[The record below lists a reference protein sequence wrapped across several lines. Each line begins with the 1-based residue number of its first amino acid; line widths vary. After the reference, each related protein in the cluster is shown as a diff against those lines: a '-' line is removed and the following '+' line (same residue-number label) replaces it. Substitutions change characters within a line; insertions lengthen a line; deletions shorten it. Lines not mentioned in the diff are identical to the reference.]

1 MTIKLNPSNKIFFI
15 RIVACTL
22 SFTSVTVLAQTSQIT
37 VDPAKVLNK
46 IPAAMYG
53 SCTEDVNHEIYGG
66 LYDQRLFGESFEEP
80 APANAFAGWTQLPA
94 AWRIGGGGN
103 PSSAGPGFKLI
114 HNNTFIKNGSFEATI
129 TFADRARNAGLLVRM
144 NNVFPGN
151 PTPNGYAIEVSKGRG
166 RVIIKKYLNGWQDIA
181 RGSVELDI
189 KGSIY
194 LRVELQGG
202 RIKVYTNDEQQPVVD
217 FTDTKL
223 PILSGQIGIYANN
236 AAASFSKCAVI
247 VDGAKANLSLT
258 PAISMQVSF
267 QWNAISKNAQAI
279 YQLDTTTSFTG
290 RQSQVIQFVS
300 GKGKAGIANGGLNH
314 WGIAV
319 KKGQQFN
326 GSVYLRAE
334 SFPGPVILTLES
346 ADGNVTYASAQIQQV
361 GQSWK
366 KYQFSLTTTK
376 TDSNSRFAIY
386 IGKKGKLW
394 IDQATLMNAGNKTFK
409 GLPFREDIGVMMQK
423 QGLNFLRYGGT
434 MVNAPEYRW
443 KNMTGKP
450 DQRPPYKG
458 HWYPY
463 GSNGFGIEGFLKF
476 CEAAGFEPAF
486 AINVEDSAR
495 DISDMVEYLTG
506 DAKSE
511 GGKKRAAAGHPMPYK
526 LRYIEIGNE
535 EVIWGDKKE
544 DYQHYA
550 DRFNILYNAIRT
562 KNPEINLVCS
572 AWWRPKS
579 ANMELVFNAINGK
592 ASYWDLHTD
601 ADEANAGTRVDINL
615 QTMHDQF
622 KKWDPNS
629 TMKCTIFEEN
639 GGLHNLQRALGHAT
653 TLSAVR
659 RHGDFVLTSCP
670 ANALQPYLQN
680 DNDWDQGQIFFTPAR
695 VWGMPPF
702 YAQQMAS
709 ANHLPLRI
717 DCQTD
722 SLLDVTATRSID
734 GKTIAIHVVNTSGLN
749 VKTAINLKNFAGRNS
764 RIQVTTLS
772 GNPDDENT
780 PQEPEK
786 IKAVKKQI
794 VNTSDK
800 VEYDVPAYSYTILSF
815 RK

>member
-1 MTIKLNPSNKIFFI
+1 M
-15 RIVACTL
+15 CTL
-22 SFTSVTVLAQTSQIT
+22 SFTSVTALAQTSQIT
-37 VDPAKVLNK
+37 VDAAKVLNK
-46 IPAAMYG
+46 IPAEMYG
-53 SCTEDVNHEIYGG
+53 SCAEDVNHEIYGG

-80 APANAFAGWTQLPA
+80 APANGFAGWRQLPA

-103 PSSAGPGFKLI
+103 PSSAAPGFKLI

-144 NNVFPGN
+144 NNVIPGN
-151 PTPNGYAIEVSKGRG
+151 PAPNGYAIEISKGRG
-166 RVIIKKYLNGWQDIA
+166 RVIIKKYLNGWHDVA
-181 RGSVELDI
+181 RSSVETDI
-189 KGSIY
+189 NGSIY

-202 RIKVYTNDEQQPVVD
+202 HIKVYTNNEQQPAVD
-217 FTDTKL
+217 FTDTKS

-236 AAASFSKCAVI
+236 DASAFSKCAVVVSGVRI
-247 VDGAKANLSLT
+247 NLPLT
-258 PAISMQVSF
+258 PAVSTRVSF
-267 QWNAISKNAQAI
+267 QWNAISKNARAI

-300 GKGKAGIANGGLNH
+300 GKGRAGIANSGLNH

-326 GSVYLRAE
+326 GSIYLRSE
-334 SFPGPVILTLES
+334 SFSGSVTLTLES
-346 ADGNVTYASAQIQQV
+346 ADGNITYASAQIQQV
-361 GQSWK
+361 GKSWK
-366 KYQFSLTTTK
+366 KYAFSIIATK

-386 IGKKGKLW
+386 IGKKGRLW
-394 IDQATLMNAGNKTFK
+394 VDQATLMNAHNKVFK
-409 GLPFREDIGVMMQK
+409 DLPFREDIGVMMQK

-443 KNMTGKP
+443 KNMIGKP

-463 GSNGFGIEGFLKF
+463 GSNGFGIEEFLKF
-476 CEAAGFEPAF
+476 CEASSFEPAF
-486 AINVEDSAR
+486 AINVEDSAQ
-495 DISDMVEYLTG
+495 DIADMVEYLTG
-506 DAKSE
+506 DIKSV
-511 GGKKRAAAGHPMPYK
+511 GGKKRAAAGHAMSYK

-535 EVIWGDKKE
+535 EVIWGDKRE

-550 DRFNILYNAIRT
+550 ERFNVLYNAIHA

-572 AWWRPKS
+572 VWWRPKS
-579 ANMELVFNAINGK
+579 QNMELVFNAINRK

-601 ADEANAGTRVDINL
+601 ADEANAGAKVDTNL
-615 QTMHDQF
+615 QIMHDLF
-622 KKWDPNS
+622 KKWDPN
-629 TMKCTIFEEN
+629 TTLKCAIFEEN

-653 TLSAVR
+653 TLNAVR

-709 ANHLPLRI
+709 VNHLPLRI
-717 DCQTD
+717 DSQTD
-722 SLLDVTATRSID
+722 GPLDVTATRSDD
-734 GKTIAIHVVNTSGLN
+734 GKTMAIHVVNTGKVNL
-749 VKTAINLKNFAGRNS
+749 KTEINLKNFAGRKAQ
-764 RIQVTTLS
+764 IQTITLS

-780 PQEPEK
+780 PQKPEK
-786 IKAVKKQI
+786 IKSIKKQI
-794 VNTSDK
+794 LNAGNK
-800 VEYDVPAYSYTILSF
+800 IEYDFPAYSYTILSF
-815 RK
+815 KNKTSPVF